1 MPTKKPL
8 QTYCYLCSDI
18 PSISYEVKKFILYIN
33 FICKNGHQRI
43 IEIKNYEKK
52 EKCKIC
58 QKILEKKNF
67 EYNIDLNEYIC
78 LNCIDRT
85 NENISNNYL
94 KTIDFD
100 VNQFFQKFKN
110 FLDDFEI
117 DEDKPIT
124 KSFYGIFSMYF
135 KDFSILKQFNLYHT
149 QLNVN
154 ISTLFLIKWNLLF
167 FSDENFKIILK
178 GNYPY
183 ILFNEFFSED
193 YLNYYQTNELLEIYK
208 MLKLYIENKITINN
222 EFRLNLNIEIMINK
236 EKENNLFNKF
246 IFNEHRILSNEK
258 EINLDYEIKLVKLET
273 LISNFFHE
281 KEIFP
286 SLFIIKRKLCKLIID
301 SLYSVYYFL
310 LDDIQPN
317 HDSLLYL
324 YKRLR
329 KTYNEINNDNLKL
342 KIEGVLSKLN
352 YLLMNMIGEEQNKLR
367 TEIYMNSYND
377 VSEFNEKELD
387 EINKICS
394 QLEIKNKDEKIE
406 YNYLNYDYIILK
418 FSLNFLHYIKD
429 KSNSLIHILFEEI
442 SYYFYE
448 PQIKDST
455 TLFQLIS
462 NIFKKKYIS
471 SELNLNQEVNLFL
484 SRNSKQE
491 TIKSIMKKIEDDLV
505 NDQTLIINKN
515 INEEFLNLKKDIN
528 MIKNNIEKLK
538 KNYDTIL
545 KINLESNDKKILG
558 KKPNKFEEFFI
569 NKINCQMNEINEKM
583 NYVNKNNPIMNE
595 KINNIILKN
604 ILNEKLKLIL
614 PEIETKKFK
623 DFSLDELFIKWKE
636 EEKIRINKY
645 LVGNVLIEIKN
656 QLSNYNF
663 ECFVQ
668 FLYNFSK
675 NNNIMINLYNEEP
688 DLNLNLFLYK
698 NKINPKLCKLKN
710 EY

>member
-1 MPTKKPL
+1 MPTEKPL
-8 QTYCYLCSDI
+8 QIYCYLCSDI

-43 IEIKNYEKK
+43 IEIRNYEKN

-67 EYNIDLNEYIC
+67 EYNIDLNGYIC
-78 LNCIDRT
+78 LNCIDIT

-100 VNQFFQKFKN
+100 VNQFLQKFKN

-124 KSFYGIFSMYF
+124 KSFYGIFSMFF

-154 ISTLFLIKWNLLF
+154 ISTLFLIKWNQLF

-222 EFRLNLNIEIMINK
+222 EFRLNLNMEIMINK

-286 SLFIIKRKLCKLIID
+286 SLFIFKRKLCKLIID
-301 SLYSVYYFL
+301 SLYSVYYSL

-367 TEIYMNSYND
+367 TEIYMDSYND

-406 YNYLNYDYIILK
+406 YNYLNYDYFILK

-429 KSNSLIHILFEEI
+429 KSNSIIHILFEEI

-462 NIFKKKYIS
+462 NIFQKKYIP
-471 SELNLNQEVNLFL
+471 SELNFNQVVNLFL

-491 TIKSIMKKIEDDLV
+491 TIKSIIKKIEDDLV

-645 LVGNVLIEIKN
+645 LVGNVLIEINN

-675 NNNIMINLYNEEP
+675 NNDIMINLYNEEP